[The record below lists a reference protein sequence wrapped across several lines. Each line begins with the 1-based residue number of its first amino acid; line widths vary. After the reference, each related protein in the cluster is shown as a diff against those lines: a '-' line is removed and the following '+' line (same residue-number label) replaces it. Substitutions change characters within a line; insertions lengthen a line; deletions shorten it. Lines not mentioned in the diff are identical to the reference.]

1 MHEQT
6 IFEQILSGIFI
17 AIWIVF
23 LPFYWLFLFSKWF
36 VVSVAKETSNRLVKI
51 SAIALA
57 GVIVTLVLSKF

>member
-6 IFEQILSGIFI
+6 IFEQILSGIFTAVWLI
-17 AIWIVF
+17 F
-23 LPFYWLFLFSKWF
+23 LPFYWVYRFSKWF

-57 GVIVTLVLSKF
+57 GVIVTFVLSKF